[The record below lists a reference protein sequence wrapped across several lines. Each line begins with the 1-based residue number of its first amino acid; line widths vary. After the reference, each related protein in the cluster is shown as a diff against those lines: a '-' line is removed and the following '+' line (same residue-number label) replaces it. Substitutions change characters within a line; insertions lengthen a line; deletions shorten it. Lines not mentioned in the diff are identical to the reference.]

1 MKIDAKFFG
10 AILFLVAQ
18 TSGAIWWASSL
29 SSEVERLAGIQ
40 GTSIP
45 ALEEAIEGLDVM
57 RFRVEQLSKEL
68 EKINDRNDAIEN
80 QHSRL
85 FEALQGNQ
93 IQQSSK
99 GYGGYD

>member
-1 MKIDAKFFG
+1 MIIDAKFFG

-57 RFRVEQLSKEL
+57 GFRVEQLSKAL

-99 GYGGYD
+99 GYGVYD

>member
-57 RFRVEQLSKEL
+57 GFRVEQLSKEL

>member
-29 SSEVERLAGIQ
+29 SSEVERLGGIQ

-57 RFRVEQLSKEL
+57 GFRVEQLSKEL

-85 FEALQGNQ
+85 FEVLQGNQ

-99 GYGGYD
+99 GYGYE

>member
-57 RFRVEQLSKEL
+57 GFRVEQLSKEL
-68 EKINDRNDAIEN
+68 EKINDRKDAIEN

-93 IQQSSK
+93 VQQSTK
-99 GYGGYD
+99 GYGYD

>member
-29 SSEVERLAGIQ
+29 SSEVERLGGIQ

-57 RFRVEQLSKEL
+57 GFRVEQLSKEL
-68 EKINDRNDAIEN
+68 EKINDRNDAIED
-80 QHSRL
+80 QHSKL
-85 FEALQGNQ
+85 FDVLQGSQ
-93 IQQSSK
+93 IQQSTK
-99 GYGGYD
+99 GYSYD

>member
-10 AILFLVAQ
+10 EILFLVAQ
-18 TSGAIWWASSL
+18 TSVAIWWDSSL

-57 RFRVEQLSKEL
+57 GFRVEQLSKEL
-68 EKINDRNDAIEN
+68 EKINDRNDAIED
-80 QHSRL
+80 QHSKL
-85 FEALQGNQ
+85 FDVLQGNQ
-93 IQQSSK
+93 IQQSTK
-99 GYGGYD
+99 GYGDY

>member
-1 MKIDAKFFG
+1 MKG
-10 AILFLVAQ
+10 
-18 TSGAIWWASSL
+18 
-29 SSEVERLAGIQ
+29 LAGIQ

-45 ALEEAIEGLDVM
+45 SIENAIEGLDVM
-57 RFRVEQLSKEL
+57 GFRVDQLSKEL
-68 EKINDRNDAIEN
+68 ERINDRNDAIEN

>member
-1 MKIDAKFFG
+1 MARIPVWVGDRT
-10 AILFLVAQ
+10 IL
-18 TSGAIWWASSL
+18 T
-29 SSEVERLAGIQ
+29 IQ

-57 RFRVEQLSKEL
+57 GFRVDQLSKEL

-99 GYGGYD
+99 GYSYE

>member
-57 RFRVEQLSKEL
+57 GFRVDQLSKEL

>member
-1 MKIDAKFFG
+1 MNIDAKFFG
-10 AILFLVAQ
+10 ILIFLESQ
-18 TSGAIWWASSL
+18 TAAGIWWAASL

-45 ALEEAIEGLDVM
+45 SIEKAIEGLDVM
-57 RFRVEQLSKEL
+57 GFRVEQLSKEL
-68 EKINDRNDAIEN
+68 ERINDRNDAIEN

>member
-1 MKIDAKFFG
+1 MNIDAKFFG
-10 AILFLVAQ
+10 IIIFLVSQ
-18 TSGAIWWASSL
+18 TAAGIWWAASL

-45 ALEEAIEGLDVM
+45 
-57 RFRVEQLSKEL
+57 S
-68 EKINDRNDAIEN
+68 IEN

-93 IQQSSK
+93 VQQSTK
-99 GYGGYD
+99 GYGYD

>member
-1 MKIDAKFFG
+1 LKIDAKFFG

-57 RFRVEQLSKEL
+57 GFRVEQLSKEL

>member
-57 RFRVEQLSKEL
+57 GFRVEQLSKEL

-80 QHSRL
+80 QHSKL
-85 FEALQGNQ
+85 FEVLQGNQ